1 MAPEAN
7 QAAVT
12 AGSGEIPVPNGTPE
26 VPSCVGTECIMPK
39 CRRIVNAKLNCSR
52 ACIGAKIRKLDGEL
66 PFVVTCG

>member
-26 VPSCVGTECIMPK
+26 VPACVGTVCYMPQ
-39 CRRIVNAKLNCSR
+39 CRKTVNDKLNCTR
-52 ACIGAKIRKLDGEL
+52 GCIGAKLRKMDGEL
-66 PFVVTCG
+66 SFAVTCD